1 MNPYDESNTIYV
13 NNFHADNYIVIYLL
27 NMFYYLNIIHHY
39 GSRFS
44 HCSFSPY
51 PFDGMDKDGRCVSNV
66 ITCYGKI
73 ARDVLMYR
81 VIKIAILWVSEDQ
94 LHLTRIVGV
103 LNSVL

>member
-1 MNPYDESNTIYV
+1 
-13 NNFHADNYIVIYLL
+13 
-27 NMFYYLNIIHHY
+27 MFYYLNIIHHY

-51 PFDGMDKDGRCVSNV
+51 PFDGMDKDGRGVSNV
-66 ITCYGKI
+66 VTCYGKI
-73 ARDVLMYR
+73 AGDVLMYR

-103 LNSVL
+103 LNSVV